1 MSKYLLA
8 LWTFQDTRN
17 LSSFPIQWLEDF
29 CPSPLIMAGY
39 LDILMT
45 GNSFPGPGIP
55 TLFPQSFVEP
65 GKTNHPFLS
74 QRVMWWCD
82 VKSITGVKVI
92 NPIRRYCKPCD
103 NHVLFK
109 LPVVPI
115 VRSKKWLCNPLSHFW
130 RHVTDIGVFLTLF
143 GVSSTGCLAST
154 GRSSTS
160 MVDILDDLIY
170 DKSYSHNV
178 S

>member
-1 MSKYLLA
+1 MSKNLLA
-8 LWTFQDTRN
+8 LWTFQYIRY

-29 CPSPLIMAGY
+29 CRSPLIMAGY

-45 GNSFPGPGIP
+45 GNSFPSPGIP

-65 GKTNHPFLS
+65 GPTSPFFPNAWCGD
-74 QRVMWWCD
+74 VMWNLLLVSKWSVPFED
-82 VKSITGVKVI
+82 IV
-92 NPIRRYCKPCD
+92 NPVTTMFYS
-103 NHVLFK
+103 NA
-109 LPVVPI
+109 VPI
-115 VRSKKWLCNPLSHFW
+115 LRSKKWLCNPLSHFW
-130 RHVTDIGVFLTLF
+130 
-143 GVSSTGCLAST
+143 SCLAGT

-160 MVDILDDLIY
+160 MVDILDDLVY